1 MDFLKIDSEK
11 SFEKMSLELFNF
23 HHRENENYRNF
34 CDNINVDLSK
44 INCIE
49 KIPFLPIVLFKNKK
63 ISIKNINHEIIFE
76 SSGTGGLKSKH
87 FIKDLELYNKSIE
100 ECFKNFYGEISD
112 YVIIGVT
119 PSVESKNNSSLIYMI
134 NQLIKKSNKKE
145 SQFLMNSDIFYSL
158 TKKLERENKKYI
170 VYGLSHALLDLLDG
184 KDYNLKESIFI
195 ETGGMK
201 GLRDEIEKDELHK
214 IISDGFNTNN
224 VHSEYAMTELLSQSY
239 SSEKQVF
246 MTPAWKKVLI
256 KDFNDPLKVKRNGRG
271 FLNIIDLANKYSCP
285 FISTEDVGEVYEN
298 GNFKLFGRGSDADL
312 RGCNLMLGDQN
323 N

>member
-11 SFEKMSLELFNF
+11 SFEKLSLELFNF

-87 FIKDLELYNKSIE
+87 FIKDLELYKKSIE

>member
-11 SFEKMSLELFNF
+11 SFEKLSLELFNF

-201 GLRDEIEKDELHK
+201 GLRDEIEKDKLHK

-239 SSEKQVF
+239 SLEKQVF

>member
-1 MDFLKIDSEK
+1 MDFLKIDSER
-11 SFEKMSLELFNF
+11 SFKKLSLELFNF

-63 ISIKNINHEIIFE
+63 ISIKNINHQIIFE

-87 FIKDLELYNKSIE
+87 FIKDLELYNRSIE

-119 PSVESKNNSSLIYMI
+119 PSLESKNNSSLIYMI

-201 GLRDEIEKDELHK
+201 GLRDEIEKDKLHK

-239 SSEKQVF
+239 SSEKEVF

>member
-1 MDFLKIDSEK
+1 MDLLKIDSEK
-11 SFEKMSLELFNF
+11 SFEKLSLELFNF
-23 HHRENENYRNF
+23 HHSENENYRNF
-34 CDNINVDLSK
+34 CDNINIDLSK

-76 SSGTGGLKSKH
+76 SSGTGGLISKH

-112 YVIIGVT
+112 YIIIGVT
-119 PSVESKNNSSLIYMI
+119 PSIESKNNSSLIYMI

-145 SQFLMNSDIFYSL
+145 SQFLMNSDVFYSL

-201 GLRDEIEKDELHK
+201 GLRDEIEKDKLHK

-224 VHSEYAMTELLSQSY
+224 IHSEYAMTELLSQSY
-239 SSEKQVF
+239 SLENQVF

-298 GNFKLFGRGSDADL
+298 GNFKLFGRGSNADL

>member
-11 SFEKMSLELFNF
+11 SFDKLSLELFNF

-34 CDNINVDLSK
+34 CDNINIDLSK

-112 YVIIGVT
+112 YIIIGVT
-119 PSVESKNNSSLIYMI
+119 PSLESKSNSSLIYMI

-201 GLRDEIEKDELHK
+201 GLRDEIEKDKLHK

>member
-11 SFEKMSLELFNF
+11 SFEKLSLELFNF

-170 VYGLSHALLDLLDG
+170 VYGLSHALLDLLEG

-201 GLRDEIEKDELHK
+201 GLRDEIEKDKLHK

-224 VHSEYAMTELLSQSY
+224 IHSEYAMTELLSQSY
-239 SSEKQVF
+239 SLENQVF

>member
-11 SFEKMSLELFNF
+11 SFEKLSLELFNF

-34 CDNINVDLSK
+34 CDNINIDLSK

-119 PSVESKNNSSLIYMI
+119 PSIESKNNSSLIYMI

-201 GLRDEIEKDELHK
+201 GLRDEIEKDKLHK

>member
-11 SFEKMSLELFNF
+11 SFEKLSLELFNF

-34 CDNINVDLSK
+34 CDNINIDLSK

-119 PSVESKNNSSLIYMI
+119 PSIESKNNSSLIYMI

>member
-11 SFEKMSLELFNF
+11 SFEKLSLELFNF
-23 HHRENENYRNF
+23 HHSENENYRNF
-34 CDNINVDLSK
+34 CDNINIDLSK

-87 FIKDLELYNKSIE
+87 FIKNLELYNKSIE

-112 YVIIGVT
+112 YIIIGVT
-119 PSVESKNNSSLIYMI
+119 PSIESKNNSSLIYMI

-201 GLRDEIEKDELHK
+201 GLRDEIEKDKLHK

-246 MTPAWKKVLI
+246 MTPSWKKVLI

>member
-11 SFEKMSLELFNF
+11 SFEKLSLELFNF

-100 ECFKNFYGEISD
+100 LCFKNFYGEISD
-112 YVIIGVT
+112 YIIIGVT

>member
-11 SFEKMSLELFNF
+11 SFEKLSLELFNF

-134 NQLIKKSNKKE
+134 NHLIEKSNKKE

-201 GLRDEIEKDELHK
+201 GLRDEIEKDKLHK

-239 SSEKQVF
+239 SSEKEVF

>member
-1 MDFLKIDSEK
+1 M
-11 SFEKMSLELFNF
+11 
-23 HHRENENYRNF
+23 
-34 CDNINVDLSK
+34 
-44 INCIE
+44 
-49 KIPFLPIVLFKNKK
+49 LPV
-63 ISIKNINHEIIFE
+63 H
-76 SSGTGGLKSKH
+76 
-87 FIKDLELYNKSIE
+87 
-100 ECFKNFYGEISD
+100 
-112 YVIIGVT
+112 
-119 PSVESKNNSSLIYMI
+119 
-134 NQLIKKSNKKE
+134 
-145 SQFLMNSDIFYSL
+145 
-158 TKKLERENKKYI
+158 
-170 VYGLSHALLDLLDG
+170 LDLLNG

-201 GLRDEIEKDELHK
+201 GLRDEIEKDKLHK

-224 VHSEYAMTELLSQSY
+224 IHSEYAMTELLSQSY
-239 SSEKQVF
+239 SLEKQVF

>member
-11 SFEKMSLELFNF
+11 SFEKLSLELFNF

-44 INCIE
+44 INCLE

-76 SSGTGGLKSKH
+76 SSGTGGLKSRH
-87 FIKDLELYNKSIE
+87 FIKNLELYNKSIE

-158 TKKLERENKKYI
+158 TEKLERENKQYI

-184 KDYNLKESIFI
+184 KNYNLKKSIFI

-201 GLRDEIEKDELHK
+201 GLRDEIEKDKLHK

-239 SSEKQVF
+239 SSGKQVF
-246 MTPAWKKVLI
+246 ITPPWKKVLI
-256 KDFNDPLKVKRNGRG
+256 KDFNDPLKVQRQGRG

-298 GNFKLFGRGSDADL
+298 GDFKLFGRGSDADM
-312 RGCNLMLGDQN
+312 RGCNLMLGDQAN
-323 N
+323 

>member
-11 SFEKMSLELFNF
+11 SFEKLSLELFNF

-134 NQLIKKSNKKE
+134 NHLIKKSNKKE

-158 TKKLERENKKYI
+158 TRKLESENKKYI

-201 GLRDEIEKDELHK
+201 GLRDEIEKDKLHK

-239 SSEKQVF
+239 SSEKEVF

-312 RGCNLMLGDQN
+312 RGCNLMLGDQAN
-323 N
+323 

>member
-11 SFEKMSLELFNF
+11 SFEKLSLELFNF

-34 CDNINVDLSK
+34 CDNINIDLSK

-87 FIKDLELYNKSIE
+87 FIKDLKLYNESIE

-112 YVIIGVT
+112 YIIIGVT
-119 PSVESKNNSSLIYMI
+119 PSIESKNNSSLIYMI

-145 SQFLMNSDIFYSL
+145 SQFLMNSDVFYSL
-158 TKKLERENKKYI
+158 TKKLESENKKYI

-201 GLRDEIEKDELHK
+201 GLRDEIEKDKLHK

>member
-11 SFEKMSLELFNF
+11 SFEKLSLELFNF
-23 HHRENENYRNF
+23 HHSENENYRNF
-34 CDNINVDLSK
+34 CDNINIDLSK

-76 SSGTGGLKSKH
+76 SSGTGGLISKH

-112 YVIIGVT
+112 YIIIGVT
-119 PSVESKNNSSLIYMI
+119 PSIESKNNSSLIYMI

-201 GLRDEIEKDELHK
+201 GLRDEIEKDKLHK

>member
-11 SFEKMSLELFNF
+11 SFEKLSLELFNF

-34 CDNINVDLSK
+34 CDNINIDLSK

-201 GLRDEIEKDELHK
+201 GLRDEIEKDKLHK

-224 VHSEYAMTELLSQSY
+224 IHSEYAMTELLSQSY
-239 SSEKQVF
+239 SLENQVF

>member
-1 MDFLKIDSEK
+1 MDFLKIGSEK

-23 HHRENENYRNF
+23 HHKENENYRNF

-145 SQFLMNSDIFYSL
+145 SQFLMNSDVFYSL

-201 GLRDEIEKDELHK
+201 GLRDEIEKDKLHK

-224 VHSEYAMTELLSQSY
+224 IHSEYAMTELLSQSY
-239 SSEKQVF
+239 SLENQVF

>member
-11 SFEKMSLELFNF
+11 SFEKLSLELFNF

-87 FIKDLELYNKSIE
+87 FIKNLELYNKSIE

-201 GLRDEIEKDELHK
+201 GLRDEIEKDKLHK

-246 MTPAWKKVLI
+246 MTPPWKKVLI

>member
-11 SFEKMSLELFNF
+11 SFNKLSLELFNF
-23 HHRENENYRNF
+23 HHKENENYRKF

-63 ISIKNINHEIIFE
+63 ISIKNIKHDIIFE
-76 SSGTGGLKSKH
+76 SSGTGGYKSKH
-87 FIKDLELYNKSIE
+87 FIKNLELYNKSIE
-100 ECFKNFYGEISD
+100 KCFKNFYGEISD
-112 YVIIGVT
+112 YIIIGVT
-119 PSVESKNNSSLIYMI
+119 PSLESKSNSSLIYMI
-134 NQLIKKSNKKE
+134 NHLIKKSNKKE

-158 TKKLERENKKYI
+158 TKKLERENKQYI

-184 KDYNLKESIFI
+184 KNYNLKKSIFI

-201 GLRDEIEKDELHK
+201 GLRDEIEKDKLHK

-239 SSEKQVF
+239 SSKKQVF
-246 MTPAWKKVLI
+246 ITPPWKKVLI
-256 KDFNDPLKVKRNGRG
+256 KGFNDPLKVKIHGRG

-285 FISTEDVGEVYEN
+285 FISTEDVGEVYKN
-298 GNFKLFGRGSDADL
+298 GNFKLLGRGSDAEL
-312 RGCNLMLGDQN
+312 RGCNLMLGDQTN
-323 N
+323 

>member
-11 SFEKMSLELFNF
+11 SFEKLSLELFNF

-34 CDNINVDLSK
+34 CDNINIDLSK

-134 NQLIKKSNKKE
+134 NHLIKKSNKKE

-158 TKKLERENKKYI
+158 TRKLERENKKYI

-201 GLRDEIEKDELHK
+201 GLRDEIEKDKLHK

>member
-11 SFEKMSLELFNF
+11 SFEKLSLELFNF

-87 FIKDLELYNKSIE
+87 FIKNLELYNKSIE

-201 GLRDEIEKDELHK
+201 GLRDEIEKDKLHR

-256 KDFNDPLKVKRNGRG
+256 KDFDDPLKVKRKGRG

>member
-11 SFEKMSLELFNF
+11 SFEKLSLELFNF

-34 CDNINVDLSK
+34 CDNINIDLSK

-87 FIKDLELYNKSIE
+87 FIKDLKLYNESIE

-112 YVIIGVT
+112 YIIIGVT
-119 PSVESKNNSSLIYMI
+119 PSLESKNNSSLIYMI

-145 SQFLMNSDIFYSL
+145 SQFLMNSDVFYSL

-201 GLRDEIEKDELHK
+201 GLRDEIEKDKLHK

>member
-11 SFEKMSLELFNF
+11 SFEKLSLELFNF

-119 PSVESKNNSSLIYMI
+119 PSLESKNNSSLIYMI

-201 GLRDEIEKDELHK
+201 GLRDEIEKDKLHK

>member
-11 SFEKMSLELFNF
+11 SFEKLSLELFNF

-134 NQLIKKSNKKE
+134 NHLIEKSNKKE

-201 GLRDEIEKDELHK
+201 GLRDEIEKDKLHK

>member
-11 SFEKMSLELFNF
+11 SFEKLSLELFNF

-34 CDNINVDLSK
+34 CDNINIDLSK

-87 FIKDLELYNKSIE
+87 FIKDLKLYNESIE

-112 YVIIGVT
+112 YIIIGVT
-119 PSVESKNNSSLIYMI
+119 PSIESKNNSSLIYMI

-201 GLRDEIEKDELHK
+201 GLRDEIEKDKLHK

>member
-11 SFEKMSLELFNF
+11 SFEKLSLELFNF

-119 PSVESKNNSSLIYMI
+119 PSLESKNNSSLIYMI

-158 TKKLERENKKYI
+158 TRKLESENKKYI

-201 GLRDEIEKDELHK
+201 GLRDEIEKDKLHK

-239 SSEKQVF
+239 SSEKDVF

>member
-11 SFEKMSLELFNF
+11 SFEKLSLELFNF
-23 HHRENENYRNF
+23 HHSENENYRNF
-34 CDNINVDLSK
+34 CDNINIDLSK

-76 SSGTGGLKSKH
+76 SSGTGGLISKH

-112 YVIIGVT
+112 YIIIGVT
-119 PSVESKNNSSLIYMI
+119 PSIESKNNSSLIYMI

-184 KDYNLKESIFI
+184 KDYELKESIFI

-201 GLRDEIEKDELHK
+201 GLRDEIEKDKLHK

>member
-11 SFEKMSLELFNF
+11 SFEKLSLELFNF

-34 CDNINVDLSK
+34 CDNINIDLSK

-63 ISIKNINHEIIFE
+63 ISIKNINHEIIFR

>member
-11 SFEKMSLELFNF
+11 SFEKLSLELFNF

-145 SQFLMNSDIFYSL
+145 SQFLMNSDVFYSL

-184 KDYNLKESIFI
+184 KDYDLKESIFI

-246 MTPAWKKVLI
+246 MTPSWKKVLI

>member
-11 SFEKMSLELFNF
+11 SFNKLSLELFNF
-23 HHRENENYRNF
+23 HHKENENYRKF

-63 ISIKNINHEIIFE
+63 ISIKNIKHDIIFE
-76 SSGTGGLKSKH
+76 SSGTGGYKSKH
-87 FIKDLELYNKSIE
+87 FIKNLELYNKSIE
-100 ECFKNFYGEISD
+100 KCFKNFYGEISD
-112 YVIIGVT
+112 YIIIGVT
-119 PSVESKNNSSLIYMI
+119 PSLESKSNSSLIYMI
-134 NQLIKKSNKKE
+134 NHLIKKSNKKE

-158 TKKLERENKKYI
+158 TKKLERENKQYV

-184 KDYNLKESIFI
+184 KNYNLKKSIFI

-201 GLRDEIEKDELHK
+201 GLRDEIEKDKLHK
-214 IISDGFNTNN
+214 IISYGFNTNN

-239 SSEKQVF
+239 SSKKQVF
-246 MTPAWKKVLI
+246 ITPPWKKVLI
-256 KDFNDPLKVKRNGRG
+256 KDFNDPLKVQRHGRG

-312 RGCNLMLGDQN
+312 RGCNLMLGNQAN
-323 N
+323 

>member
-1 MDFLKIDSEK
+1 MDFLKINSEK
-11 SFEKMSLELFNF
+11 SFEKLSLELFNF

-49 KIPFLPIVLFKNKK
+49 NIPFLPIVLFKNKK

-87 FIKDLELYNKSIE
+87 FIKNLDLYNKSIE

-145 SQFLMNSDIFYSL
+145 SQFLMNSDIFHSL

-201 GLRDEIEKDELHK
+201 GLRDEIEKDKLHK

-239 SSEKQVF
+239 SSEKQIF
-246 MTPAWKKVLI
+246 ITPAWKKVLI
-256 KDFNDPLKVKRNGRG
+256 KDFNDPLKVKRKGRG

>member
-11 SFEKMSLELFNF
+11 SFEKLSLELFNF

-34 CDNINVDLSK
+34 CDNINIDLSK

-87 FIKDLELYNKSIE
+87 FIKDLKLYNESIE

-112 YVIIGVT
+112 YIIIGVT
-119 PSVESKNNSSLIYMI
+119 PSIESKNNSSLIYMI

-145 SQFLMNSDIFYSL
+145 SQFLMNSDVFYSL

-201 GLRDEIEKDELHK
+201 GLRDEIEKDKLHK

>member
-11 SFEKMSLELFNF
+11 SFEKLSLELFNF

-34 CDNINVDLSK
+34 CDNINIDLSK

-87 FIKDLELYNKSIE
+87 FIKDLKLYNESIE

-112 YVIIGVT
+112 YIIIGVT
-119 PSVESKNNSSLIYMI
+119 PSIESKNNSSLIYMI

-145 SQFLMNSDIFYSL
+145 SQFLMNSDVFYSL

-201 GLRDEIEKDELHK
+201 GLRDEIEKDKLHK

-256 KDFNDPLKVKRNGRG
+256 KDFNDPLKVKRIGRG

>member
-1 MDFLKIDSEK
+1 MDFLKINSEK
-11 SFEKMSLELFNF
+11 SFEKLSLELFNF
-23 HHRENENYRNF
+23 HHRENENYRHF

-119 PSVESKNNSSLIYMI
+119 PSAESKNNSSLIYMI
-134 NQLIKKSNKKE
+134 NHLIEKSNKKE

-158 TKKLERENKKYI
+158 TRKLESENKKYI

-201 GLRDEIEKDELHK
+201 GLRDEIEKDKLHK

-239 SSEKQVF
+239 SSEKEVF

>member
-11 SFEKMSLELFNF
+11 SFEKLSLELFNF

-34 CDNINVDLSK
+34 CDNINIDLSK

-87 FIKDLELYNKSIE
+87 FIKNLELYNKSIE

-119 PSVESKNNSSLIYMI
+119 PSLESKNNSSLIYMI

-201 GLRDEIEKDELHK
+201 GLRDEIEKDKLHK

>member
-11 SFEKMSLELFNF
+11 SFEKLSLELFNF

-134 NQLIKKSNKKE
+134 NHLIEKSNKKE

-158 TKKLERENKKYI
+158 TRKLERENKKYI

-201 GLRDEIEKDELHK
+201 GLRDEIEKDKLHK

-312 RGCNLMLGDQN
+312 RGCNLMLGDQAN
-323 N
+323 